1 MAKKSNKTTTKAK
14 TKLHTKK
21 ATTASHG
28 IRPSV
33 GIIFTL
39 FVALIIA
46 ITFAMVSFNQLKS
59 SDTALARAKL
69 AVFDDLAREYIREND
84 VTPDNGVSEFYQ
96 MTGYG
101 ISDEDD
107 TFYITFDFADP
118 ANMTTSYDEAGNL
131 IVDNAK
137 HGIMYFWEDKDHG
150 TYSHAY
156 SYHDDDYHP
165 AGTYVK
171 VAR

>member
-1 MAKKSNKTTTKAK
+1 MAKKSTTATTETK
-14 TKLHTKK
+14 TKPQNKK
-21 ATTASHG
+21 NITVSQG

-33 GIIFTL
+33 VIIFTL
-39 FVALIIA
+39 FIALV
-46 ITFAMVSFNQLKS
+46 ITIVFAVVSFEQIKS
-59 SDTALARAKL
+59 NDTALVRAKL

-101 ISDEDD
+101 ISDEDGA
-107 TFYITFDFADP
+107 FYITFDFADP
-118 ANMTTSYDEAGNL
+118 ATMTAAYDEAGNL

-137 HGIMYFWEDKDHG
+137 HGIMYFWEDKDRG

-171 VAR
+171 VAQ